1 MTDVQ
6 TGDRTKK
13 APPIPAPEGHPVYIL
28 MKEHELM
35 LDFSERLVAIAGA
48 LTGARDQWI
57 TSPHKEEI
65 GHLVDHLLESESH
78 YVREENVLF
87 PIIEKHGISGP
98 TRMMWTEHD
107 DIRTLKKE
115 LSSII
120 SKSDT
125 TAFDEFVHSLY
136 ETASGLADL
145 LASHF
150 NKENSILFPAALRV
164 VTQPEWADIRR
175 QFDELGYCCFTPV
188 RALPADAAPTGASAS
203 TDQATGGAVSFET
216 GTLSVAQLSGL
227 LDCLPVD
234 VTFVDK
240 NDTVRYFN
248 QAADRIFPRAKAVIG
263 RTVQNCHP
271 QKSIDKVQAILDGFR
286 SGTLDKADFWI
297 PMGEK
302 LVLIRYFPVRDG
314 AGDYLGCLEVTQD
327 IAPIKAIEGEK
338 RLL

>member
-1 MTDVQ
+1 
-6 TGDRTKK
+6 
-13 APPIPAPEGHPVYIL
+13 

-57 TSPHKEEI
+57 ASPHKEEI
-65 GHLVDHLLESESH
+65 GHLVDHLVESESH

-98 TRMMWTEHD
+98 TRMMWMEHD
-107 DIRTLKKE
+107 DIRKLKKE

-120 SKSDT
+120 DNSDS
-125 TAFDEFVHSLY
+125 APFDAVCAPALRDGLGARRPPGFPFQQGKLDPLSRG
-136 ETASGLADL
+136 ASGRTRARMGGHTAAVRRAGL
-145 LASHF
+145 LLLYPRS
-150 NKENSILFPAALRV
+150 PAAPD
-164 VTQPEWADIRR
+164 TAHA
-175 QFDELGYCCFTPV
+175 G
-188 RALPADAAPTGASAS
+188 AAPSAGS
-203 TDQATGGAVSFET
+203 RIDGTVILRNGDVSR
-216 GTLSVAQLSGL
+216 SPSSPAL
-227 LDCLPVD
+227 LDRLPVD

-240 NDTVRYFN
+240 DDTVRYFN

-271 QKSIDKVQAILDGFR
+271 QKSLDKVQAILDGFR

-302 LVLIRYFPVRDG
+302 LVLIRYFAVRDG